1 MIFGF
6 SWLDILLLL
15 SFVAFLISG
24 LRKGLFVTLGG
35 VVGLVAG
42 GVGAFYAIPFV
53 SSWVTTAGWRV
64 FWVIA
69 TAVVLVLLGHYIG
82 VAVGNRVR
90 LLLNFPVIKT
100 FDRLLGGITNVVVAA
115 LVISAI
121 AFSAASMGLPFL
133 SQQIASSQVI
143 STIRNAT
150 PDPVSSAMAKAR
162 SVVMGQSIPDLIE
175 PFAPAPDG
183 AAAEAEPEAINTV
196 EESVA
201 KITGTA
207 FACGVNQTGSGF
219 VVAPDRILTN
229 AHVVAGIAEPV
240 VNTADGRALPARVVH
255 FDSTQ
260 DLAVLAVDS
269 LGLDPVKEGR
279 DLSTGDSAT
288 YMGYPEGG
296 PFQARGAIVQSLRS
310 ISVQNIYGA
319 DASTLEIYQL
329 GADVQQGNSGGP
341 LLDDA
346 GKLVGVIFAKAK
358 GDTEVGYALSLQE
371 VGPVLEQAS
380 DYSETVSTGACSAH

>member
-69 TAVVLVLLGHYIG
+69 TAVVLVLLGHSIG